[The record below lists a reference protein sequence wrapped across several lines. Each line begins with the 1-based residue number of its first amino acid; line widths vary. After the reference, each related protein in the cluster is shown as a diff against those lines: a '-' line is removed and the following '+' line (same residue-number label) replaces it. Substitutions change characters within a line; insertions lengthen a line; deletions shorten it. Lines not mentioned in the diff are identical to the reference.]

1 MNKRFISDFSL
12 FLPNHP
18 WGKTGILRYSTYEGA
33 DNYIELTW
41 LMFQKMIIIYPG
53 LKIFGP
59 FDIQTNQ
66 PVQPVK

>member
-1 MNKRFISDFSL
+1 MIL
-12 FLPNHP
+12 FFPSCLPLP
-18 WGKTGILRYSTYEGA
+18 GARLEYQGIFEAA
-33 DNYIELTW
+33 DNYVELTW

-66 PVQPVK
+66 PVRPVK